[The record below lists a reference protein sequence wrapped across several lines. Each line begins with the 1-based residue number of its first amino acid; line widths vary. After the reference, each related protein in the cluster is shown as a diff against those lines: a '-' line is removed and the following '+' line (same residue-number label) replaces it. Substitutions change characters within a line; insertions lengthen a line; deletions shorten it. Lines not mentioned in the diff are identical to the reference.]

1 MQAIAVAAAYR
12 DEWPLLVI
20 APSSL
25 RGQPCN
31 GFRNVFILFFC
42 RPPLQSMC
50 CPPSLQRPGP
60 TRCTAGWG

>member
-25 RGQPCN
+25 RGAVGRALALLLPW
-31 GFRNVFILFFC
+31 V
-42 RPPLQSMC
+42 
-50 CPPSLQRPGP
+50 
-60 TRCTAGWG
+60 A